1 MDLWV
6 QILLTI
12 IAGITGIVTSA
23 GFWAFLQRKYT
34 VRSQTDRLLL
44 GLAYDKI
51 ITMGMAYIERGWIT
65 KDEYEDYRKYLYEPY
80 KALGGNGV
88 TERVV
93 AEVSNLP
100 LRSRAKYAEILR
112 EAKTRSQEQRDPSD
126 FDIADAYSHVE

>member
-1 MDLWV
+1 MDPWV
-6 QILLTI
+6 PVITSVSTIL
-12 IAGITGIVTSA
+12 ASTGI
-23 GFWAFLQRKYT
+23 WAWITARMQRRDV
-34 VRSQTDRLLL
+34 VRTQTDRLLQ

-51 ITMGMAYIERGWIT
+51 VSLGMSYIERGWIT

-100 LRSRAKYAEILR
+100 LRSRAKYAEILAEVKAR
-112 EAKTRSQEQRDPSD
+112 RSDDQSRRAEDYPD
-126 FDIADAYSHVE
+126 VLVE